1 MLLQLMLS
9 LTLMVEIAEGR
20 QVRVGIGREIKMA
33 GNQEPRMMIVGRAQV
48 LCKFQSAILLQM

>member
-1 MLLQLMLS
+1 MLS